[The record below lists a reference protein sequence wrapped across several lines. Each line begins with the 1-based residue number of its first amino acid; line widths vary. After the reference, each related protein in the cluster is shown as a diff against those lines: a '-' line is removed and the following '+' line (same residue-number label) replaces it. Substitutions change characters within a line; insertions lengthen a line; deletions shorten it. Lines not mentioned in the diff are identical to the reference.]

1 LGRMGR
7 LLPLALVAAAAVIA
21 TLAVN
26 FLLVGYAQNRDDPV
40 GKLSPRALL
49 TETGSGPTTTTGTT
63 TTGTT
68 TGGTTTDATTTD
80 DRTTTDDDDSS
91 GRGRGRN
98 RGRGGDD
105 DD

>member
-1 LGRMGR
+1 LARMAR
-7 LLPLALVAAAAVIA
+7 VLPFALVAAAAVIA

-40 GKLSPRALL
+40 GKLSPRALI
-49 TETGSGPTTTTGTT
+49 TDTAGGRTGPATTSGTTDGTT
-63 TTGTT
+63 TEGTT
-68 TGGTTTDATTTD
+68 TE
-80 DRTTTDDDDSS
+80 DDDGDSS
-91 GRGRGRN
+91 GRGRGRG

>member
-1 LGRMGR
+1 MGRMAR
-7 LLPLALVAAAAVIA
+7 IIPFALVAAAAVIA

-40 GKLSPRALL
+40 GKLSPRALI
-49 TETGSGPTTTTGTT
+49 TDTGGRTGPATTSGTATGGTTTGTT
-63 TTGTT
+63 TEGTT
-68 TGGTTTDATTTD
+68 TEE
-80 DRTTTDDDDSS
+80 DDDDSS
-91 GRGRGRN
+91 GRGRGRG

>member
-1 LGRMGR
+1 MARMGR
-7 LLPLALVAAAAVIA
+7 LLPLALVAAAAVVA

-26 FLLVGYAQNRDDPV
+26 FLLVGYAQDRDDPV
-40 GKLSPRALL
+40 GKLSPRALV
-49 TETGSGPTTTTGTT
+49 TRTDTGPTGPTGRTTTGETTTTGS
-63 TTGTT
+63 TTGSTT
-68 TGGTTTDATTTD
+68 ETGE
-80 DRTTTDDDDSS
+80 DDDSS

>member
-1 LGRMGR
+1 MGRMAR
-7 LLPLALVAAAAVIA
+7 IIPFALVAAAAVIA

-40 GKLSPRALL
+40 GKLSPRARI
-49 TETGSGPTTTTGTT
+49 TDTGGRTGPATTSGTTTNGTTTGTT
-63 TTGTT
+63 TEGTT
-68 TGGTTTDATTTD
+68 TEE
-80 DRTTTDDDDSS
+80 DDDDSS
-91 GRGRGRN
+91 GRGRGRG

>member
-1 LGRMGR
+1 MRRMAR
-7 LLPLALVAAAAVIA
+7 ILPFALVAAAAVIA

-40 GKLSPRALL
+40 GKLSPRALI
-49 TETGSGPTTTTGTT
+49 TDTAGGRTGPATTSGTT
-63 TTGTT
+63 D
-68 TGGTTTDATTTD
+68 GTTTDGTTTEE
-80 DRTTTDDDDSS
+80 DDDDSS
-91 GRGRGRN
+91 GRGRGRG

>member
-1 LGRMGR
+1 VARMGR

-26 FLLVGYAQNRDDPV
+26 FLLVGYAQDRDDPV
-40 GKLSPRALL
+40 GKLSPRALVTRTDTGRAGQAGRTTTATTSPTTTDSTTTEST
-49 TETGSGPTTTTGTT
+49 TETGE
-63 TTGTT
+63 
-68 TGGTTTDATTTD
+68 
-80 DRTTTDDDDSS
+80 DDDSS
-91 GRGRGRN
+91 GRNRGRG

>member
-1 LGRMGR
+1 MARV
-7 LLPLALVAAAAVIA
+7 LPFALVAAAAVIA

-40 GKLSPRALL
+40 GKLSPRALI
-49 TETGSGPTTTTGTT
+49 TDTAGGRTGPATTSGTTDGTT
-63 TTGTT
+63 TEGTT
-68 TGGTTTDATTTD
+68 TE
-80 DRTTTDDDDSS
+80 DDDGDSS
-91 GRGRGRN
+91 GRGRGRG

>member
-1 LGRMGR
+1 MGR
-7 LLPLALVAAAAVIA
+7 FLPLALVAAAAVVA

-26 FLLVGYAQNRDDPV
+26 FLLVGYAQDRDDPV
-40 GKLSPRALL
+40 GKLSPRALV
-49 TETGSGPTTTTGTT
+49 TRTDTGQAGRTGPTTTTSPTATESTT
-63 TTGTT
+63 ETNG
-68 TGGTTTDATTTD
+68 
-80 DRTTTDDDDSS
+80 DDDDSS

>member
-1 LGRMGR
+1 MGRMAR
-7 LLPLALVAAAAVIA
+7 IIPFALVAAAAVIA

-40 GKLSPRALL
+40 GKLSPRALI
-49 TETGSGPTTTTGTT
+49 TDTGGRTGPATTSGTTTNGTTTGTT
-63 TTGTT
+63 TDGTT
-68 TGGTTTDATTTD
+68 TEE
-80 DRTTTDDDDSS
+80 DDDDSS
-91 GRGRGRN
+91 GRGRGRG

>member
-1 LGRMGR
+1 MGRMAR
-7 LLPLALVAAAAVIA
+7 VLPFALVAAAAVIA

-40 GKLSPRALL
+40 GKLSPRALI
-49 TETGSGPTTTTGTT
+49 TDTAGGRTGPATTS
-63 TTGTT
+63 
-68 TGGTTTDATTTD
+68 GTTTDGTTTD
-80 DRTTTDDDDSS
+80 GTTTEGTTTEEDDDDSS
-91 GRGRGRN
+91 GRGRGRG

>member
-1 LGRMGR
+1 MGRMAR
-7 LLPLALVAAAAVIA
+7 IIPFALVAAAAVIA

-40 GKLSPRALL
+40 GKLSPRALI
-49 TETGSGPTTTTGTT
+49 TDTGGRTGPAPTSGATTN
-63 TTGTT
+63 
-68 TGGTTTDATTTD
+68 GTTTDGTTTEG
-80 DRTTTDDDDSS
+80 TTTEEDDDDSR
-91 GRGRGRN
+91 GRGRG

>member
-1 LGRMGR
+1 MGRMAR
-7 LLPLALVAAAAVIA
+7 IIPFALVAAAAVIA

-40 GKLSPRALL
+40 GKLSPRALI
-49 TETGSGPTTTTGTT
+49 TDTGGRTGPATTSGTTDGTT
-63 TTGTT
+63 TEGTT
-68 TGGTTTDATTTD
+68 TEGTTTEE
-80 DRTTTDDDDSS
+80 DDDDSS
-91 GRGRGRN
+91 GRGRGRG

>member
-1 LGRMGR
+1 MGRMAR
-7 LLPLALVAAAAVIA
+7 IIPFALVAAAAVIA

-40 GKLSPRALL
+40 GKLSPRALI
-49 TETGSGPTTTTGTT
+49 TDTGRRTGPATTS
-63 TTGTT
+63 
-68 TGGTTTDATTTD
+68 GTTTDGTTTD
-80 DRTTTDDDDSS
+80 GTTTEGTTTEEDDDDSS
-91 GRGRGRN
+91 GRGRGRG

>member
-1 LGRMGR
+1 MARMAR
-7 LLPLALVAAAAVIA
+7 VLPFALVAAAAVIA

-40 GKLSPRALL
+40 GKLSPRALI
-49 TETGSGPTTTTGTT
+49 TDTAGGRTGPATTSGTTDGTT
-63 TTGTT
+63 TEGTT
-68 TGGTTTDATTTD
+68 TE
-80 DRTTTDDDDSS
+80 DDDGDSS
-91 GRGRGRN
+91 GRGRGRG

>member
-1 LGRMGR
+1 MGRMAR
-7 LLPLALVAAAAVIA
+7 ILPFALVAAAAVIA

-40 GKLSPRALL
+40 GKLSPRALI
-49 TETGSGPTTTTGTT
+49 TDTAGGRTGPTTTSGTT
-63 TTGTT
+63 SD
-68 TGGTTTDATTTD
+68 GTTTDGTTTEE
-80 DRTTTDDDDSS
+80 DDDDSS
-91 GRGRGRN
+91 GRGRGRG

>member
-1 LGRMGR
+1 MARV
-7 LLPLALVAAAAVIA
+7 LPFALVAAAAVIA

-40 GKLSPRALL
+40 GKLSPRALI
-49 TETGSGPTTTTGTT
+49 TDTAGGRTGTATTSGTTDGTT
-63 TTGTT
+63 TEGTT
-68 TGGTTTDATTTD
+68 TE
-80 DRTTTDDDDSS
+80 DDDGDSS
-91 GRGRGRN
+91 GRGRGRG

>member
-1 LGRMGR
+1 MGRMAR
-7 LLPLALVAAAAVIA
+7 VLPFALVAAAAVIA

-40 GKLSPRALL
+40 GKLSPRALI
-49 TETGSGPTTTTGTT
+49 TDAAGGRTGPATTSGTT
-63 TTGTT
+63 TN
-68 TGGTTTDATTTD
+68 GTTTDGTTTEE
-80 DRTTTDDDDSS
+80 DDDDSS
-91 GRGRGRN
+91 GRGRGRG